1 MNDFMHNLYIN
12 APKTMSRHMVI
23 SFIGTLLCGATYF
36 YISLSGQSNFFLLM
50 LQAFI
55 FFVFLF
61 ITDFYNSAYIYNKYK
76 YDDEVDM
83 DNLMFSLHTFALLF
97 IVIIIATVSL
107 CSIYLST
114 NLFSFIPKE
123 IFAFIPTIFF
133 IVAMRIQY
141 ILQAKK
147 VIGY

>member
-1 MNDFMHNLYIN
+1 MNNFMHNLYIN

-36 YISLSGQSNFFLLM
+36 YISLLGQSNFFLLM
-50 LQAFI
+50 FQSFI

-61 ITDFYNSAYIYNKYK
+61 TTDFYNSAYIYNKYK

-83 DNLMFSLHTFALLF
+83 DNLMFSLHTFAILF
-97 IVIIIATVSL
+97 IVVIVASVSL
-107 CSIYLST
+107 CSIYFNTDFL
-114 NLFSFIPKE
+114 NFIPKE
-123 IFAFIPTIFF
+123 VFAFIPTIFF
-133 IVAMRIQY
+133 IVVMRIQY

-147 VIGY
+147 EIGY